1 MSRVAILMP
10 AYNEG
15 ARLFSTLDALRA
27 STAGKHALHV
37 FLVDD
42 GGSTSIDAGEIANRV
57 TPDFRCTLMR
67 HPINMGQ
74 GASLETARLMA
85 LFHDGVGAPSG
96 RPAFDAYVT
105 MDSDGQ
111 HLPEN
116 LDAFVAAIAAGA
128 EVAFGNRFAGDSN
141 VPGVRRIILTAAR
154 VFEHAI
160 TGLALADAHNGYRA
174 FNRAALRVVQIEQN
188 RMAHATEIKQ
198 RVAQHHLKFA
208 EVPVSIRYSG
218 ETLQKGQSSLG
229 ALQIIRDLLYGY
241 FFSNER
247 RH

>member
-27 STAGKHALHV
+27 SVEGRHTLHV

-42 GGSTSIDAGEIANRV
+42 GGAKMVDASALTAHVGPRFQV
-57 TPDFRCTLMR
+57 TLMR

-74 GASLETARLMA
+74 GAALETARLMA
-85 LFHDGVGAPSG
+85 LHHE
-96 RPAFDAYVT
+96 PAFDAYVT

-116 LDAFVAAIAAGA
+116 LDAFVHAIADGA
-128 EVAFGNRFAGDSN
+128 DVAFGNRFAGDSN
-141 VPGVRRIILTAAR
+141 VPGLRRLVLYAAR

-160 TGLALADAHNGYRA
+160 TGLSLSDAHNGYRA
-174 FNRAALRVVQIEQN
+174 FSRAALRVVQIEQN

-198 RVAQHHLKFA
+198 RVAQHNLKFS
-208 EVPVSIRYSG
+208 EVPVSIRYTG

-241 FFSNER
+241 FFRNER